1 MKEGLWVNIS
11 ENAQELIHRMLDVNP
26 NTRITIDEALE
37 HPWIRVRVKTLLVIF
52 ISYYVCYGN
61 RGNMVEN
68 PDSIVLS
75 LISHLSYL
83 PGCILSG

>member
-37 HPWIRVRVKTLLVIF
+37 HPWIRVRVLKTLLVIF
-52 ISYYVCYGN
+52 ISYYVCYRN
-61 RGNMVEN
+61 RANMVGN
-68 PDSIVLS
+68 ADSILLS
-75 LISHLSYL
+75 MISQLCYL
-83 PGCILSG
+83 P

>member
-37 HPWIRVRVKTLLVIF
+37 HPWIRVCV
-52 ISYYVCYGN
+52 
-61 RGNMVEN
+61 
-68 PDSIVLS
+68 
-75 LISHLSYL
+75 
-83 PGCILSG
+83 